1 MADALLEAA
10 KREME
15 ERAAKARE
23 EAGEEGAAP
32 LRSNAQDY
40 IGPARIRSVNT
51 SPHKGTR
58 KSPVPGG
65 SDEVIEQYGL
75 KSDAH
80 AGHWHRQVSLLAEES
95 IRVAQEGGLDVKDG
109 DFGENIT
116 TEGLNLHEI
125 PLGSQLKLGSDVLIE
140 ISQIGKV
147 CHTRCAIYYL
157 AGDCIFPHEGIF
169 GVVLQGGTVH
179 VGDSI
184 EVVKLGDGTCSFTP
198 PEALAEVEKAKADG
212 TL

>member
-1 MADALLEAA
+1 MSDMILDAA
-10 KREME
+10 KREMD

-23 EAGEEGAAP
+23 RAAAP
-32 LRSNAQDY
+32 MRTAAEAY
-40 IGPARIRSVNT
+40 EGPARIVSVNT

-58 KSPVPGG
+58 KAPAPDGR
-65 SDEVIEQYGL
+65 DEVIEQYGL

-95 IRVAQEGGLDVKDG
+95 IQTARARGLDVKDG

-116 TEGLNLHEI
+116 TEGIDLHQI
-125 PLGSQLKLGSDVLIE
+125 PLGSQLRLGPEVLIE

-169 GVVLQGGTVH
+169 GVVLHGGEVR
-179 VGDSI
+179 VGDGI

-198 PEALAEVEKAKADG
+198 PEALAEVERAKRDG